1 MENPHLEMDD
11 KQGYP
16 PWLRKPPFD
25 QAWKFP
31 NSIVY
36 IKTTEVATRPV
47 DRQEPTDLMLRTT
60 KKNPSLAT
68 PAVMITIL

>member
-1 MENPHLEMDD
+1 MDD
-11 KQGYP
+11 LYRGTP
-16 PWLRKPPFD
+16 LCRKPPFD

-36 IKTTEVATRPV
+36 FKTTSEVATRPV

-60 KKNPSLAT
+60 KNPSLA
-68 PAVMITIL
+68 PPPVMITIL